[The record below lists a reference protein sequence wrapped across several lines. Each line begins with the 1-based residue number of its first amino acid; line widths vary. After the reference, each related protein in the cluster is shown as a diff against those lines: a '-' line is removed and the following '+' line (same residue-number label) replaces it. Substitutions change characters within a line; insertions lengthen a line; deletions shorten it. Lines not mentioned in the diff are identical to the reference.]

1 MSIFSSSMAAPHTKT
16 NLKPTPETDAKMPSF
31 LTLLLPKKRSLVLFA
46 RVAPPSSTKKMPLDS
61 DKQGICPA
69 TEQEVTSHNPLGV
82 ILTIKKL
89 RPMWVPILLLSQQ
102 AQHSLF
108 GRMTRHYLTNFA
120 FLIGE
125 VGMPLQPK
133 LKGSVMLLHET
144 SRWPFPRWRRKCAR
158 CWPRNLGFL
167 ILTVHCGV
175 QRKYLLH

>member
-31 LTLLLPKKRSLVLFA
+31 LTLLLPKKRPLVLFA

-144 SRWPFPRWRRKCAR
+144 SR
-158 CWPRNLGFL
+158 
-167 ILTVHCGV
+167 
-175 QRKYLLH
+175 